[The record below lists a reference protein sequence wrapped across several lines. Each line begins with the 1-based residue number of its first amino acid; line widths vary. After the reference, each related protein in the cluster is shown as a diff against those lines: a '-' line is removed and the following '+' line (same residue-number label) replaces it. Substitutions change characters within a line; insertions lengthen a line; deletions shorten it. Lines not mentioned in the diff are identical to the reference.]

1 VFTKPASKSFYV
13 QRTSKTT
20 FMLASLF
27 SPSAVFKPPDSCN
40 YIWRVWLKTICHS
53 QIYSMP
59 RG

>member
-1 VFTKPASKSFYV
+1 
-13 QRTSKTT
+13 
-20 FMLASLF
+20 MLASLF

-40 YIWRVWLKTICHS
+40 SICNAWLKTICHS

>member
-40 YIWRVWLKTICHS
+40 YI
-53 QIYSMP
+53 
-59 RG
+59 